1 MKDNYKG
8 EITLSLFH
16 LWSYRSEGT
25 QSCHTISLSEWK
37 NWNSKD
43 CLRKFLVLG
52 LISTFKN
59 VTKDDINTEKS
70 IVFLYTNNELTKK
83 ETRDFGNLITIP
95 LKTMHSN
102 KPNQGSGRL
111 FLRNFRTLKEDAKED
126 TRNTRRQKHPH
137 IYIGR
142 INTVKMAHH
151 WNQCSDSVQFLSKI
165 MVKFSKEIEKYNF
178 KIHL

>member
-1 MKDNYKG
+1 MVIPLWRHAILSHYLSFQMK
-8 EITLSLFH
+8 E
-16 LWSYRSEGT
+16 SYT
-25 QSCHTISLSEWK
+25 
-37 NWNSKD
+37 WNSTD

-52 LISTFKN
+52 LMSTFKN
-59 VTKDDINTEKS
+59 VTKYNINIEKS
-70 IVFLYTNNELTKK
+70 IVFLYTNNELTKE
-83 ETRDFGNLITIP
+83 ETRDFGNPITIP
-95 LKTMHSN
+95 LKTIPSN

-151 WNQCSDSVQFLSKI
+151 WSQCSDSMQFLSKI
-165 MVKFSKEIEKYNF
+165 MVKLSKEIEKYNF

>member
-1 MKDNYKG
+1 MVIPLWRHAILSHYLSFQMK
-8 EITLSLFH
+8 E
-16 LWSYRSEGT
+16 SYT
-25 QSCHTISLSEWK
+25 
-37 NWNSKD
+37 WNSTD

-52 LISTFKN
+52 LMSTFKN
-59 VTKDDINTEKS
+59 VTKYNINIEKS

-83 ETRDFGNLITIP
+83 ETRDFGNPITIP
-95 LKTMHSN
+95 LKTIPSN

-142 INTVKMAHH
+142 INTVKMAHQ
-151 WNQCSDSVQFLSKI
+151 WNQCSDSMQFLSKI